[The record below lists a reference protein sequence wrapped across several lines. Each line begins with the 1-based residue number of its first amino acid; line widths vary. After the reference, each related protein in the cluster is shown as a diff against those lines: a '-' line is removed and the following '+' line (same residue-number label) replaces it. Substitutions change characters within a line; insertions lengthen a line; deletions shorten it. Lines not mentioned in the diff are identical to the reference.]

1 MSSPPQVKVAD
12 LGVLVDAEWF
22 EGERTGTFAVRV
34 TAQQPDWELRKCH
47 AGTALVRRGGFPS
60 RREARAWGVEL
71 MDALLD
77 VLPEATVHWH
87 DDMIP
92 SGDV

>member
-34 TAQQPDWELRKCH
+34 TAQQPDWEMKKCH
-47 AGTALVRRGGFPS
+47 AGTALVRRGGFSS

-87 DDMIP
+87 DSP
-92 SGDV
+92 T

>member
-1 MSSPPQVKVAD
+1 MSSSTQVKVVD

-34 TAQQPDWELRKCH
+34 TSQQPDSKLKTCH
-47 AGTALVRRGGFPS
+47 AGIALVRRGGFLS

-87 DDMIP
+87 D
-92 SGDV
+92 

>member
-1 MSSPPQVKVAD
+1 MTSTPPVKVAD

-34 TAQQPDWELRKCH
+34 TAQQPAWGLRKCH
-47 AGTALVRRGGFPS
+47 AGTALVRRGGFPT
-60 RREARAWGVEL
+60 RREARAWGTEL

-87 DDMIP
+87 DDMVP
-92 SGDV
+92 

>member
-1 MSSPPQVKVAD
+1 MNEPTQVKVVD

-22 EGERTGTFAVRV
+22 DGERTGTFAVRV
-34 TAQQPDWELRKCH
+34 TAQQPDWEMKRCH
-47 AGTALVRRGGFPS
+47 AGTALVHRGGFPS

-77 VLPEATVHWH
+77 VLPEPTVHWH
-87 DDMIP
+87 DSP
-92 SGDV
+92 T